1 MIITWK
7 YVESTDRPLDV
18 DEVSSSTSVYLAKN
32 IVEKQR
38 EDKDGETV
46 TYYEYQS
53 AVLSK
58 AEYNM
63 YLTEKLQSDV
73 DFLAMMT
80 DVDMEDE

>member
-7 YVESTDRPLDV
+7 YAESTDRPLDV
-18 DEVSSSTSVYLAKN
+18 DEVSSPTSVYLAKD
-32 IVEKQR
+32 IIEKQR
-38 EDKDGETV
+38 EDADGETV

-80 DVDMEDE
+80 DVDMEET

>member
-1 MIITWK
+1 MQLNWK
-7 YVESTDRPLDV
+7 YTESTGRPLDV
-18 DEVSSSTSVYLAKN
+18 DEVSSPTSVYLAKD
-32 IVEKQR
+32 ITEKQR
-38 EDKDGETV
+38 EDMDGETV

-80 DVDMEDE
+80 DVDMEEE

>member
-1 MIITWK
+1 MLITWK
-7 YVESTDRPLDV
+7 YAESTDRPLDV
-18 DEVSSSTSVYLAKN
+18 DEVSSPISVYLAKD
-32 IVEKQR
+32 IAEKQR
-38 EDKDGETV
+38 EDTDGETV

-80 DVDMEDE
+80 DVDMEET

>member
-7 YVESTDRPLDV
+7 YAESTDRPLDV
-18 DEVSSSTSVYLAKN
+18 DEASSSTSVYLAKN

-38 EDKDGETV
+38 EDKDGETID
-46 TYYEYQS
+46 YYEYQS

-80 DVDMEDE
+80 DVDMEET

>member
-7 YVESTDRPLDV
+7 YAESTDRPLDV
-18 DEVSSSTSVYLAKN
+18 DEVSSPTSVYLAKD
-32 IVEKQR
+32 IIEKQR
-38 EDKDGETV
+38 EDTNGETV

-80 DVDMEDE
+80 DVDMEEE

>member
-1 MIITWK
+1 MLINWK
-7 YVESTDRPLDV
+7 YAESTDRPLDV
-18 DEVSSSTSVYLAKN
+18 DEVSSPTSVYLAKD
-32 IVEKQR
+32 IAEKQK
-38 EDKDGETV
+38 EDTDGETV

-80 DVDMEDE
+80 DVDMEET

>member
-1 MIITWK
+1 MFITWK
-7 YVESTDRPLDV
+7 YTESTNRPLDV
-18 DEVSSSTSVYLAKN
+18 DEVSSPTSVYLAKD

-38 EDKDGETV
+38 EDMDGETV

-80 DVDMEDE
+80 DVDMEEE

>member
-1 MIITWK
+1 MLVNWK
-7 YVESTDRPLDV
+7 YAESTDRPLDV
-18 DEVSSSTSVYLAKN
+18 DEVSSPTSVYLAKD
-32 IVEKQR
+32 IIEKQR
-38 EDKDGETV
+38 EDTDGETV

-80 DVDMEDE
+80 DVDMEEE

>member
-7 YVESTDRPLDV
+7 YAESTDRPLDV
-18 DEVSSSTSVYLAKN
+18 DEVSSPTSVYLAKD
-32 IVEKQR
+32 ITEKQR
-38 EDKDGETV
+38 EDVDGETV

-80 DVDMEDE
+80 DVDMEEE

>member
-1 MIITWK
+1 MQLNWK
-7 YVESTDRPLDV
+7 YTESTGRPLDV
-18 DEVSSSTSVYLAKN
+18 DEVSSPTSVYLAKN

-38 EDKDGETV
+38 KDTDGETV